1 MRKTEVSIIIPTYK
15 PGNYIWSCLD
25 SICRQTISKERIELV
40 VVVNGCNEPYVG
52 DIKRFLYNCGNLQ
65 YKVLHTDV
73 PGVSKARNMG
83 LSVAKGE
90 WVSFI
95 DDDDWVSENY
105 FEELLGIGKDD
116 AHIVEANVANYDE
129 VLDEYRDDYLTRAF
143 VRNSKRLHVT
153 LFSAR
158 SFMSSSCCKLIRRSI
173 IGKERFDCSFER
185 GEDALFMAKLSK
197 NVKVIRTSSSDVVY
211 YRRLRNGSASRKGL
225 SVWERLRDNA
235 RLAKAYTLLYVMGFP
250 HYNALFFATRF
261 CALARNCL
269 LVLKKTA

>member
-1 MRKTEVSIIIPTYK
+1 M
-15 PGNYIWSCLD
+15 
-25 SICRQTISKERIELV
+25 
-40 VVVNGCNEPYVG
+40 
-52 DIKRFLYNCGNLQ
+52 
-65 YKVLHTDV
+65 
-73 PGVSKARNMG
+73 
-83 LSVAKGE
+83 
-90 WVSFI
+90 SFI

-185 GEDALFMAKLSK
+185 GEDALFMAKVKQEREGDTHIIFGCSLLSQVTQWFCFTK
-197 NVKVIRTSSSDVVY
+197 RTFC
-211 YRRLRNGSASRKGL
+211 
-225 SVWERLRDNA
+225 
-235 RLAKAYTLLYVMGFP
+235 MGTF
-250 HYNALFFATRF
+250 T
-261 CALARNCL
+261 
-269 LVLKKTA
+269 